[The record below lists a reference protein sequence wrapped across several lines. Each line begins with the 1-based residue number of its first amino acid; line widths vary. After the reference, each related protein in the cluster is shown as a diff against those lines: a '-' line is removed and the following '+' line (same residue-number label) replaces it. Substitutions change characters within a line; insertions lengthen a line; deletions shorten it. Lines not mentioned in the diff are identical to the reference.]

1 MENAGE
7 HIVGQY
13 LQLIKKCDFVQYNL
27 QTKTVQGEIDVVG
40 INSEG
45 KEVYVCE
52 VATHLETGLQYTKD
66 NRPNNVPKLKSKF
79 EKDIDYAQKNF
90 GSKGY
95 NCIYM
100 LWTPI
105 VKIPKKDNTINNQE
119 RDIQE
124 VVDYLKNQK
133 GIDLKVVYN
142 KSFLDCIEE
151 LRKIALETTQEIK
164 SPIMRFLQIEEKIK
178 KLIS

>member
-40 INSEG
+40 INSE
-45 KEVYVCE
+45 KREVYVCE

-66 NRPNNVPKLKSKF
+66 N
-79 EKDIDYAQKNF
+79 
-90 GSKGY
+90 
-95 NCIYM
+95 NCNYM

-133 GIDLKVVYN
+133 GIELKVIYN

-151 LRKIALETTQEIK
+151 LRKIALDTTQEIK